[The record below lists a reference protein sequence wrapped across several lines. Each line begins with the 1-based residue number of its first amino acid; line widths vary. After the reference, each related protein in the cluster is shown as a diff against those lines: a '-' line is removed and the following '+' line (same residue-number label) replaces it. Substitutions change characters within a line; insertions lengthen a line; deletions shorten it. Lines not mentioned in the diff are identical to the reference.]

1 MGGNRYEMLK
11 EDRTKVK
18 DLLENTIEEESA
30 KEFPQIKKELEVH
43 MEGEED
49 YFYPDLKKDDSVTI
63 IEGFHKHSLAKK
75 VIKDIEDEKKETDEW
90 LARVKVLQDLIEHH
104 IKEEEYEMNE
114 TDEWFARVKVLQDL
128 IEHHIKEE
136 KEEYE
141 IFKLAKEN
149 LNKIKEYEI
158 YEQFEDLKKKND
170 LI

>member
-1 MGGNRYEMLK
+1 MAGNLYEMLN

-30 KEFPQIKKELEVH
+30 KEFPQIKNELEVH
-43 MEGEED
+43 MEGEKE

-63 IEGFHKHSLAKK
+63 IEGYHKHSLAKK
-75 VIKDIEDEKKETDEW
+75 VIKDIEDEKKETNEW

-104 IKEEEYEMNE
+104 IKEE
-114 TDEWFARVKVLQDL
+114 
-128 IEHHIKEE
+128 KEE
-136 KEEYE
+136 DK

-158 YEQFEDLKKKND
+158 YTQFEDLKKKND
-170 LI
+170 LM

>member
-1 MGGNRYEMLK
+1 
-11 EDRTKVK
+11 
-18 DLLENTIEEESA
+18 
-30 KEFPQIKKELEVH
+30 
-43 MEGEED
+43 
-49 YFYPDLKKDDSVTI
+49 
-63 IEGFHKHSLAKK
+63 
-75 VIKDIEDEKKETDEW
+75 
-90 LARVKVLQDLIEHH
+90 VKVLQDLIEHH

>member
-1 MGGNRYEMLK
+1 MAGNLYEMLN

-30 KEFPQIKKELEVH
+30 KEFPQIKNELEVH
-43 MEGEED
+43 MEGEKE

-63 IEGFHKHSLAKK
+63 IEGYHKHSLAKK
-75 VIKDIEDEKKETDEW
+75 VIKDIEDEKKETNEWLARVKVLQDLIEHHIKEYEMNETDEW

-104 IKEEEYEMNE
+104 IKEE
-114 TDEWFARVKVLQDL
+114 
-128 IEHHIKEE
+128 KEE
-136 KEEYE
+136 DK

-158 YEQFEDLKKKND
+158 YTQFEDLKKKND
-170 LI
+170 LM